1 MIKRDYESKQEIN
14 IETYLKKKKI
24 KRENM
29 EKTDIAICLKKKKR
43 LKEYQKNYRELKN
56 LNIIMN
62 KIIFNFDLMM
72 DPLI

>member
-1 MIKRDYESKQEIN
+1 
-14 IETYLKKKKI
+14 
-24 KRENM
+24 M

-43 LKEYQKNYRELKN
+43 LKKYQKNYRELKN

-72 DPLI
+72 NPLI